1 MAETP
6 SSCASGYAQDAA
18 TAIGHPA
25 VSADCAMEDVPLT
38 SGGQMILGL
47 KTNFLRAP
55 LVNSRPHRECARRE
69 EADGRSISSSN
80 AASTTPR
87 GECLAFGSRSARKPP
102 PVRLG
107 LSKID
112 LVPEAH
118 RHRPTHSQTTA
129 TAMTLAE
136 EGRGQSWSKRAPE
149 RGRRRQ
155 VGMPRRVN
163 STETKE
169 TKDMAVLATFPNLPN
184 LPTSPPQSRSTCR
197 WFRLVDQRPPTG
209 IGQAGRDGTLSRG
222 RPIEGQAG

>member
-1 MAETP
+1 
-6 SSCASGYAQDAA
+6 
-18 TAIGHPA
+18 
-25 VSADCAMEDVPLT
+25 
-38 SGGQMILGL
+38 MILGL
-47 KTNFLRAP
+47 RTNFLRAP

-87 GECLAFGSRSARKPP
+87 GECLALGTRSARRPP

-107 LSKID
+107 LSQID

-118 RHRPTHSQTTA
+118 RHRPTHLQTTA

-136 EGRGQSWSKRAPE
+136 EGRGQSWSKRVPE

-169 TKDMAVLATFPNLPN
+169 TKDMAVLATRPH
-184 LPTSPPQSRSTCR
+184 PPQPHKAKIPPPRGRRAR
-197 WFRLVDQRPPTG
+197 WFGLVDQGPPTG
-209 IGQAGRDGTLSRG
+209 TGQAGRDGTLSRG
-222 RPIEGQAG
+222 RPIQGQAG